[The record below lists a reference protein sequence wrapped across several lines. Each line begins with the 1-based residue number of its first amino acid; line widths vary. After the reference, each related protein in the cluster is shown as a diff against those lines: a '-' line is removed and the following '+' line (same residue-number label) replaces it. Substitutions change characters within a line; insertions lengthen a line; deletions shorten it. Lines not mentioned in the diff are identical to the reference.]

1 LQKAHNNNKKP
12 GHIVIFALS
21 LLLLFSIVFTQ
32 GSLVFVLAQTLGGD
46 DDDKQF
52 VSDPSYST
60 DNKNTNEMMN
70 DIYEM
75 RKRLEEINK
84 QISESNNKIA
94 DSQSSIEAQ
103 FAAIAAYDSLIESYQ
118 ESMLKI
124 EEIIAKYDEL
134 IAAKEEEI
142 AENQKRYDANY
153 QIFKE
158 RLRQTHEEGAP
169 GILEI
174 FFNSD
179 NFIDMLTSLERA
191 SDVLAYDTSLMDQV
205 VAEKKALDLQK
216 QEIVTLKQVQE
227 HEKSIYLERV
237 EVAKAKEAESIAY
250 IKMLESDI
258 ETYQA
263 FINLTES
270 EEQQINQNIDV
281 AVEELKKVKDPE
293 ITHTKE
299 YKEVIG
305 VPEDIKARMEKG
317 EIQKGSAYYSDG
329 ADHIWPVE
337 MQYFYTNYFTS
348 AYGRRTI
355 TINGVTTRKNHNGID
370 IGVPRN
376 TEIYASK
383 NGTVV
388 TAKYSRS
395 YGNYIVIWHDDG
407 SRTLYAHCTKLY
419 AAEGEYVFQGEHIAG
434 VGMTGVVTGYH
445 LHYEYR
451 NANNELSN
459 PIKQMIMPPTWKNG
473 NPANP
478 KYYETHF

>member
-1 LQKAHNNNKKP
+1 MQRAHNNNKKP
-12 GHIVIFALS
+12 IQIAIAVLS
-21 LLLLFSIVFTQ
+21 LLLLFSIVFAQ
-32 GSLVFVLAQTLGGD
+32 GSIVFVLAQTLD
-46 DDDKQF
+46 TDDDKQI
-52 VSDPSYST
+52 VSAPAYSSG
-60 DNKNTNEMMN
+60 NKTNQMMN
-70 DIYEM
+70 DIDEM
-75 RKRLEEINK
+75 RKRLEEINQ
-84 QISESNNKIA
+84 QIIDSNNKIA

-103 FAAIAAYDSLIESYQ
+103 FEAIAAYDSLIEGYQ

-134 IAAKEEEI
+134 IAAKEAEI
-142 AENQKRYDANY
+142 AENQKRYDENY
-153 QIFKE
+153 QIFRE

-179 NFIDMLTSLERA
+179 SFIDMLTSLERA
-191 SDVLAYDTSLMDQV
+191 SDVLAYDTSLMDKV
-205 VAEKKALDLQK
+205 VAEKKELDIQK

-237 EVAKAKEAESIAY
+237 EAAKTKEAESIAY

-263 FINLTES
+263 FINITES
-270 EEQQINQNIDV
+270 EGQQINQNIN
-281 AVEELKKVKDPE
+281 AAIEELKKVTDPE
-293 ITHTKE
+293 LTHQKQ
-299 YKEVIG
+299 YKEFVG
-305 VPEDIKARMEKG
+305 VPEDIKKRMENG
-317 EIQKGSAYYSDG
+317 EIQKGSEYFADG
-329 ADHIWPVE
+329 AEHIWPVE

-370 IGVPRN
+370 IGAPRN

-383 NGTVV
+383 SGTVV
-388 TAKYSRS
+388 TSTYSSS
-395 YGNYIVIWHDDG
+395 YGYYIVIVHDDG

-419 AAEGEYVFQGEHIAG
+419 AAKGEYVFQGEHIGG

-451 NANNELSN
+451 NASN
-459 PIKQMIMPPTWKNG
+459 TLENPVSHMIMPPTWKSG
-473 NPANP
+473 KVTDP
-478 KYYETHF
+478 KHYLTYF